1 MTHLESLSLI
11 FNDACITY
19 ASLSISY
26 FALSKNTPF
35 SYHGQIWKRALFGL
49 VAGLVSLHL
58 NQDKFVITTGF
69 FYSFEVLPI
78 VLATFYGGWVS
89 TLIATV
95 VNIAFTDGFT
105 LDNLLILFIVL
116 PLLFS
121 KVWTRK
127 NNRVFYTTILLIMF
141 YRLAVSAFFV
151 DYKDLWPAIMVF
163 QLSSTLC
170 LAICYHALN
179 FKERHIHAYFSMK
192 DRANIDNLTRL
203 NNRASVDFYLA
214 QLHAQRRAC
223 GLLLMDLDKFKAIN
237 DNYGHAIGDQILT
250 SVGAILKQT
259 VRRLDFVGRFGG
271 EEFIVITE
279 SHHPE
284 HIKKIAECLRENV
297 EQLKVTL
304 NDGREMHVTISIGA
318 SLYLPSMSM
327 LKAIEMADDA
337 LYQAKNQGRNQVV
350 YSKLMPFSQLGDR
363 IRSTGKGY
371 QRRHG
376 D

>member
-1 MTHLESLSLI
+1 
-11 FNDACITY
+11 
-19 ASLSISY
+19 
-26 FALSKNTPF
+26 
-35 SYHGQIWKRALFGL
+35 
-49 VAGLVSLHL
+49 
-58 NQDKFVITTGF
+58 
-69 FYSFEVLPI
+69 
-78 VLATFYGGWVS
+78 
-89 TLIATV
+89 
-95 VNIAFTDGFT
+95 
-105 LDNLLILFIVL
+105 
-116 PLLFS
+116 
-121 KVWTRK
+121 
-127 NNRVFYTTILLIMF
+127 MF

-151 DYKDLWPAIMVF
+151 DYNHLWPAIMVF

-203 NNRASVDFYLA
+203 NNRASVDFYLT

-223 GLLLMDLDKFKAIN
+223 GLLLMDLDKFKSIN

-318 SLYLPSMSM
+318 SLYLPGMSM

-363 IRSTGKGY
+363 IRSAGKGY